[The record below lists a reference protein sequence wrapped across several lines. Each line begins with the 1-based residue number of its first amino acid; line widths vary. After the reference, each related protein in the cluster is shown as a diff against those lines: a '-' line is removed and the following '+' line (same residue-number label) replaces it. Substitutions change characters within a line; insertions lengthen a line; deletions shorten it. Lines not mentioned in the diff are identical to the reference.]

1 MLLLCA
7 LLSLTLICCLLTG
20 QRFEKMITT
29 ITGAAILLCYV
40 LAMSK
45 QLPLFSWVVY
55 ALLAMLAGYLAYRI
69 ATHQTTVTA
78 QEVFQ
83 TAVTPALLAF
93 IALLVFYAATL
104 NTHAV
109 NATDDF
115 NYWAVMVKSL
125 YAQNGFVDSYHHLS
139 PRFMSYTPGVQLF
152 QWIGLAMAGE
162 FSEGMLFIMLAVLN
176 SIFLLPFGSVLTWKK
191 AYYLP
196 LYFVFLIAMP
206 TLMFRDTYAM
216 LRVDATLGLCLGCAL
231 CQAWDLARQ
240 PKAAW
245 FDVLSLGLTLS
256 TLALVKQIGIVWAV
270 LPITLVLF
278 LSQKVVR
285 APRKWL
291 VPLAMVVFVWISWQ
305 VFTNIRQLNG
315 VHETNLT
322 GTLSD
327 MAAST
332 WQAPENLYLLP
343 RALWGALT
351 FADRATLVNSPTTAL
366 VYMPMLGW
374 LLFSILAPLLLGAF
388 ARNDQATAYKRLSV
402 WMLCGALLLFVGFT
416 VIFLTAFAPEFN
428 SFISDDYARLQ
439 YLLERYL
446 GAFLLGG
453 VLLCV
458 HLAQGIKAPQ
468 AAKVPVAM
476 CAMALLINWG
486 QLAFHLNPYQYIPSE
501 PTDVLIYEE
510 ENFWVSDVEALDQ
523 PNDAIILY
531 GINPTPMHRERLQYA
546 VAPVKIVTFY
556 GDINTREFI
565 DLLKNS
571 HITHV
576 ICMDDCN
583 PTYQVAVDFTEDGYM
598 DTYTLYTVTWH
609 DDTPMLVYE

>member
-7 LLSLTLICCLLTG
+7 LLGLTLICCLLTG
-20 QRFEKMITT
+20 QRFEKMITAT
-29 ITGAAILLCYV
+29 TGAAILLCYV
-40 LAMSK
+40 LAMFK

-55 ALLAMLAGYLAYRI
+55 ALLAVLAGYLAYRV
-69 ATHQTTVTA
+69 ATHKTAISAQT
-78 QEVFQ
+78 VFQ
-83 TAVTPALLAF
+83 TAITPALLAF
-93 IALLVFYAATL
+93 IALLVFYTATL
-104 NTHAV
+104 NTHVV

-115 NYWAVMVKSL
+115 NYWAVEVKSL

-139 PRFMSYTPGVQLF
+139 PRFMNYTPGVQLF

-176 SIFLLPFGSVLTWKK
+176 SIFLLPFGSGLTWKK

-196 LYFVFLIAMP
+196 LYFVFLVAMP
-206 TLMFRDTYAM
+206 TLLFRDTYAM

-231 CQAWDLARQ
+231 CQAWNLARQ
-240 PKAAW
+240 SKAAW
-245 FDVLSLGLTLS
+245 FDVLSLGLTLC
-256 TLALVKQIGIVWAV
+256 TLALVKQIGIGWAV

-278 LSQKVVR
+278 FSPKGAR

-291 VPLAMVVFVWISWQ
+291 VPLAMVAVVWLSWQ
-305 VFTNIRQLNG
+305 VFTDMRQLNG
-315 VHETNLT
+315 LHDTILT
-322 GTLSD
+322 GTLTD

-332 WQAPENLYLLP
+332 WQAPENLHLLP

-351 FADRATLVNSPTTAL
+351 FADRATLENSPTTAL

-374 LLFSILAPLLLGAF
+374 LLLSILAPLLLGAF
-388 ARNDQATAYKRLSV
+388 ARNNQAVAHRRLSV

-428 SFISDDYARLQ
+428 SFISDDHARLQ

-468 AAKVPVAM
+468 AAKVLVAVG
-476 CAMALLINWG
+476 AMALLINWG
-486 QLAFHLNPYQYIPSE
+486 QLAFHLNPGQYIPPE

-510 ENFWVSDVEALDQ
+510 ENFWVSDVEALEQ

-531 GINPTPMHRERLQYA
+531 GINPTPMRPERLQYA
-546 VAPVKIVTFY
+546 VAPVKLVTFY
-556 GDINTREFI
+556 GDISAHWFVE
-565 DLLKNS
+565 LLKNS
-571 HITHV
+571 RITHV
-576 ICMDDCN
+576 ISMDDSN

-598 DTYTLYTVTWH
+598 DTYTLYTVTWQG
-609 DDTPMLVYE
+609 DTPVLVYE